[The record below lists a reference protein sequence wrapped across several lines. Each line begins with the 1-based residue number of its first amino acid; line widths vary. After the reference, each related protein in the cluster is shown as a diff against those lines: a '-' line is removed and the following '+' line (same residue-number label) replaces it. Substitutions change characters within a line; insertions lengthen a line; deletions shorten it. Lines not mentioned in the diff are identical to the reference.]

1 MIHILYIVYG
11 RFYNSP
17 RLNLIQWLDDVTSR
31 FALSWGM
38 VKKLKR
44 HTKLYVYNTA
54 TESDLKWWIESDCWI
69 TVLET
74 IIKSSESSN

>member
-1 MIHILYIVYG
+1 MYFDSL
-11 RFYNSP
+11 P
-17 RLNLIQWLDDVTSR
+17 RLNLIQRLGDVTSR

-54 TESDLKWWIESDCWI
+54 TESDFKWWIESDCWI

-74 IIKSSESSN
+74 IIKCTESSN